1 MLASG
6 MPPNESILEILTR
19 GAAAGAFFGMAIALA
34 RGSRTPA
41 RVTGALFCLGALG
54 HTLTQ
59 IPLLN
64 ASLGLAGAP
73 VWAFSLMGAGL
84 FWAFALELFGD
95 NRALTWVRFAPAFA
109 LLVIGVAAALVGE
122 GLRTG
127 LLLAHNV
134 VGAGLML
141 HVLLV
146 VWRGW
151 RNDLVESRR
160 RLRGPVLT
168 AGALYAVAVIVVQIS
183 EVLWRPASVLSPLAA
198 GALLILGLAGVGAL
212 LTPDPDLF
220 GVAGPAAVRAPDPL
234 PVEMTELAAR
244 LERLMR
250 EDRVYRQEGLSVAGL
265 ALKLGIPEY
274 RLRRLINQQLGH
286 RNFNAYLGQWRL
298 GDAKQSLSDP
308 AERDVPITTIALDA
322 GYQSLGP
329 FNRAFKAETGLTPT
343 EYRERALRG
352 GR

>member
-1 MLASG
+1 MAST
-6 MPPNESILEILTR
+6 ESILEILAR
-19 GAAAGAFFGMAIALA
+19 GGAAGAFLGVAISLA
-34 RGSRTPA
+34 RGPKTPA
-41 RVTGALFCLGALG
+41 RVAGALFCLGALG

-59 IPLLN
+59 YPPLN
-64 ASLGLAGAP
+64 DSLGLVWFP

-84 FWAFALELFGD
+84 FWAFAMELFGD
-95 NRALTWVRFAPAFA
+95 SGRLTWKRFAPAIFLFVVGGSSA
-109 LLVIGVAAALVGE
+109 FVTRAAVG
-122 GLRTG
+122 G

-134 VGAGLML
+134 VGAVLMV

-160 RLRGPVLT
+160 RLRGPVLA
-168 AGALYAVAVIVVQIS
+168 AGAVYAAAVIAVQIS
-183 EVLWRPASVLSPLAA
+183 EILWRPASALSPVAA
-198 GALLILGLAGVGAL
+198 GVLLVLGLAGVGAL
-212 LTPDPDLF
+212 LRPDPDLF
-220 GVAGPAAVRAPDPL
+220 GSTADSARARSAPGSIPA
-234 PVEMTELAAR
+234 ETEELAGK
-244 LERLMR
+244 LDRLMR
-250 EDRVYRQEGLSVAGL
+250 DDRVYRQEGLSVAGL
-265 ALKLGIPEY
+265 ALRLGVPEY

-286 RNFNAYLGQWRL
+286 RNFAAFLNQWRL

-343 EYRERALRG
+343 AYRERALKSAR
-352 GR
+352 